1 MELSPRQA
9 AEAANSTY
17 ALRLSADMLDAAI
30 GAPAIRDAFDIMGG
44 TRLGG
49 TSGMGPVSKNTGFG
63 YVARGTGTRSGEV
76 LIAIRGT
83 EKTSAHDWMTNLRI
97 SGTTGPSGH
106 IVHAG
111 FMALASGILSQV
123 NAILGNSNPSVIHVA
138 GHSLGG
144 ATATLLAEAM
154 NLRTGHKNV
163 KLYTFGAP
171 RAGVGLHASHLTDAL
186 GRSNIYRVYHHSDP
200 VPMIPVFPYSHV
212 PFEQPAYLMRGPGT
226 LVSVA
231 AHAMDPAYY
240 KSVGSGNWSGLGVIR
255 DPMLQSSDAAQ
266 EWLGQ
271 SANLGGSMLSAS
283 LLRMI
288 MSALGWILRQAGKV
302 AGVAVMGAAT
312 IVDYIAQLL
321 YSGVLA
327 SLEIGTMV
335 GQLMAAIMRFTGR
348 TLAKGAKMT
357 VAFFQYVL
365 GLLFRTVA
373 TIAIRAIGALPG

>member
-17 ALRLSADMLDAAI
+17 ALRLSADMLNAAV
-30 GAPAIRDAFDIMGG
+30 GAPAIRDTFDIMGG
-44 TRLGG
+44 TRLQG
-49 TSGMGPVSKNTGFG
+49 TSGMGPVSRQTGFG
-63 YVARGTGTRSGEV
+63 YVAQGTGPRAGEV

-83 EKTSAHDWMTNLRI
+83 EKTSAHDWMTNMRI

-106 IVHAG
+106 TVHAG
-111 FMALASGILSQV
+111 FWMLASGILSQV
-123 NAILGNSNPSVIHVA
+123 NAILGNSNPSQIHVA

-154 NLRTGHKNV
+154 NLRTGHQNV

-186 GRSNIYRVYHHSDP
+186 GRSNIYRVYHHTDP
-200 VPMIPVFPYSHV
+200 VPMIPVFPFSHV
-212 PFEQPAYLMRGPGT
+212 PFEQPAYRMRGPGT

-240 KSVGSGNWSGLGVIR
+240 GSVGGGGWAGLGVIG
-255 DPMLQSSDAAQ
+255 DPTLQSFESAQ
-266 EWLGQ
+266 EWLEQ
-271 SANLGGSMLSAS
+271 SASLGGSMLSAS

-288 MSALGWILRQAGKV
+288 MSALGWILRQVGKMV
-302 AGVAVMGAAT
+302 GLAVMGAAT

-327 SLEIGTMV
+327 SLEIGRMV
-335 GQLMAAIMRFTGR
+335 GQLIATIMRFTGR
-348 TLAKGAKMT
+348 TLAVGATMT

-365 GLLFRTVA
+365 DLLFRTLA
-373 TIAIRAIGALPG
+373 TIAIRAISALPG